1 MHKQG
6 YFCDGMCHNAIP
18 EVLSQKDTSLN
29 GVPEPFFLG
38 IDISDMFPSPT
49 EFWITVL
56 SRTYFLYKNNYL

>member
-6 YFCDGMCHNAIP
+6 YFCGGMCHNTIP
-18 EVLSQKDTSLN
+18 EVLSQDTSLN

-38 IDISDMFPSPT
+38 SDISDTFPSPT
-49 EFWITVL
+49 KFLITVL